1 MSLSGNSPEGTG
13 HVGTLTLDQS
23 RALKQLYSALF
34 EIQEKGAVTIV
45 PEPVAIPVPAAATT
59 PAPAASGWG
68 GGWFGSATPAAPA
81 EPVVEPPVTVTLE
94 EIGLSAQEVHTS
106 LWNNVLADNPDAL
119 VLRFLRARKWHVANG
134 LLMMLRA
141 FKWRLEQNV
150 EDVKSL
156 GDAELDAA
164 YPKFQQQL
172 HMGKFYVH
180 GTDKHG
186 QPVVY
191 LNVHLHR
198 SGDQD
203 NKTLERLTIYL
214 METGRLLIQSPVETV
229 ALVFDLTNFGLA
241 NMDYSLVQFL
251 VKCFEAYYP
260 ESLGAILVHNAP
272 LVFWGVWKVIEPW
285 LDPVVASKIKF
296 TYKNQELL
304 DLIPAEHLPDSF
316 TGAGLDKYTYQYLPP
331 VAGENDAMKDEATK
345 AVLTAEWNALSA
357 KYDSK
362 TKEWVGLAEGK
373 DAEVTKEREQIAK
386 ELHAQY
392 YKMEPYIRAR
402 NQFHRKNAAGQS
414 VLQPDGTAIWTY
426 DS

>member
-1 MSLSGNSPEGTG
+1 MSITGNSPPGTG
-13 HVGTLTLDQS
+13 YVGCLTPDQS
-23 RALKQLYSALF
+23 QALKKLWSALF
-34 EIQEKGAVTIV
+34 EIQENGTVTII
-45 PEPVAIPVPAAATT
+45 PESVPAVPTPA

-68 GGWFGSATPAAPA
+68 SGWFGSATPAVPA
-81 EPVVEPPVTVTLE
+81 QPVVEPPVTVTLE
-94 EIGLSAQEVHTS
+94 EIGLTAQEVRTA
-106 LWNNVLADNPDAL
+106 LWNNVLADNPDTLA
-119 VLRFLRARKWHVANG
+119 LRFLRARKWHVANG
-134 LLMMLRA
+134 VLMMLRA

-150 EDVKSL
+150 EDVKTL
-156 GDAELDAA
+156 GDDELDVA
-164 YPKFQQQL
+164 YPKFKQQL
-172 HMGKFYVH
+172 QMGKFYVH

-203 NKTLERLTIYL
+203 YKTLERLTIYL

-229 ALVFDLTNFGLA
+229 VLVFDLTNFGLG

-316 TGAGLDKYTYQYLPP
+316 QGAGLDKYTYQYLEP
-331 VAGENDAMKDEATK
+331 VPGENDSMKDVATK
-345 AVLTAEWNALSA
+345 ATLIAERDALSVKYEA
-357 KYDSK
+357 K
-362 TKEWVGLAEGK
+362 TREWIRLDEGK
-373 DAEVTKEREQIAK
+373 DGAVTQEREDIVT
-386 ELHAQY
+386 ELHQQY

-402 NQFHRKNAAGQS
+402 NQFHRMDASGKS
-414 VLQPDGTAIWTY
+414 VLQPDGTTVWTY
-426 DS
+426 NN